1 MKTSS
6 PLEGISQAAK
16 LDSAASEFNSRQ
28 RSSIDLLLFLNREA
42 IWLELVLAIAFAA
55 AWKEDIRRR
64 FMGAEGREVL
74 VLGNIWKR
82 IHPTTAHPGVED
94 AGARE
99 LVAGPWRT
107 EAPPGGV
114 PPRTGTP
121 VVRLN
126 PHEFVEV
133 MFQNTENELQSWH
146 LDGYDFWIV
155 GNPISALLLTLP
167 PRCLL
172 HISAEESPIASRSGS
187 HGRGELPPPRP
198 LVARQVLHPRRPRRH
213 IAVPVPISAASTS
226 NNPASDSEESPIS
239 ALPDELLLE
248 CLARVPR
255 ASLPPLPVV
264 CRRFAALIA
273 SHGFLHLRR
282 AHGRIR
288 PCLLAV
294 SVSSA
299 HSAAVTFARALL
311 QLGASSRP
319 ELKVAALPLPP
330 PLLHCAGSSA
340 FAHARAVALGREVF
354 LIGRGATFPRKKFA
368 AAAVGGRIYVAGGTA
383 RTAAVEEYDPAADAW
398 RVVAEAPRRRYGCAG
413 AAAGGVFYVAGGVAV
428 SGHPG
433 GDGAPRALEAHACAG
448 SVDALHVASGAWA
461 WSARSRAVPGGGCVV
476 GACGAE
482 DGHLYVVATRREEL
496 KKTNRFSV

>member
-1 MKTSS
+1 M
-6 PLEGISQAAK
+6 AA
-16 LDSAASEFNSRQ
+16 DS
-28 RSSIDLLLFLNREA
+28 
-42 IWLELVLAIAFAA
+42 
-55 AWKEDIRRR
+55 
-64 FMGAEGREVL
+64 
-74 VLGNIWKR
+74 
-82 IHPTTAHPGVED
+82 
-94 AGARE
+94 
-99 LVAGPWRT
+99 
-107 EAPPGGV
+107 
-114 PPRTGTP
+114 
-121 VVRLN
+121 
-126 PHEFVEV
+126 
-133 MFQNTENELQSWH
+133 
-146 LDGYDFWIV
+146 
-155 GNPISALLLTLP
+155 
-167 PRCLL
+167 C
-172 HISAEESPIASRSGS
+172 
-187 HGRGELPPPRP
+187 
-198 LVARQVLHPRRPRRH
+198 HPRGLSWLARSCIPADPARH

-226 NNPASDSEESPIS
+226 SNPASDSESPIS

-264 CRRFAALIA
+264 CRRFAALLA

-299 HSAAVTFARALL
+299 HGAAVTFARALL

-319 ELKVAALPLPP
+319 ELEVAALPLPP

-354 LIGRGATFPRKKFA
+354 LIGRGATLRVDALTGAARACAPTLFQRKKFA
-368 AAAVGGRIYVAGGTA
+368 AAAVGSRIYVAGGTA

-461 WSARSRAVPGGGCVV
+461 WSARPRAVPGGGCIV
-476 GACGAE
+476 GACGAG
-482 DGHLYVVATRREEL
+482 DGHLYVVASHAADLSFWRWSGGGANRGGGGSCGWVALEAPPVPRGSVGLGMAVRVALAGVGGDRVAAVVNVAAVRGHNAAGGALEGLVVVYDIGGGKWSRAPDLPPGFRRAACAAVEC
-496 KKTNRFSV
+496 

>member
-1 MKTSS
+1 M
-6 PLEGISQAAK
+6 AA
-16 LDSAASEFNSRQ
+16 
-28 RSSIDLLLFLNREA
+28 
-42 IWLELVLAIAFAA
+42 
-55 AWKEDIRRR
+55 
-64 FMGAEGREVL
+64 
-74 VLGNIWKR
+74 
-82 IHPTTAHPGVED
+82 
-94 AGARE
+94 
-99 LVAGPWRT
+99 
-107 EAPPGGV
+107 
-114 PPRTGTP
+114 
-121 VVRLN
+121 
-126 PHEFVEV
+126 
-133 MFQNTENELQSWH
+133 
-146 LDGYDFWIV
+146 
-155 GNPISALLLTLP
+155 
-167 PRCLL
+167 
-172 HISAEESPIASRSGS
+172 ESC
-187 HGRGELPPPRP
+187 
-198 LVARQVLHPRRPRRH
+198 HPRGLSWLARSCIPVDPARH

-226 NNPASDSEESPIS
+226 SNPASDSEESPIS

-299 HSAAVTFARALL
+299 HGAAVTFARALL

-354 LIGRGATFPRKKFA
+354 LIGRGATLRVDALTGAARACAPTLFPRKKFA

-383 RTAAVEEYDPAADAW
+383 RTAAVEEYDPAA
-398 RVVAEAPRRRYGCAG
+398 EARRGGG
-413 AAAGGVFYVAGGVAV
+413 AAA
-428 SGHPG
+428 
-433 GDGAPRALEAHACAG
+433 EAHACAG

-476 GACGAE
+476 GACGAG
-482 DGHLYVVATRREEL
+482 DGHLYVVASHAVDLSFWRCGGGGGASRGGGGGACGWVALEAPPVPRGSVGLGMAVRVAMAGVGADRVVAVVNVAAVRGHNAAGVGVALEGMVLVYDIGGGKWSRAPDLPPGFRRAACAAVEC
-496 KKTNRFSV
+496 